1 VLAVGNDEHPDKGK
15 WEMLRS
21 RDEGW
26 VVELHK
32 LNMSLDFTI
41 PETWLRISVSVAEIS
56 VSGAEF
62 PDLKKGPAHS
72 CFPYC
77 RLSAV
82 VCRSIFSFPRLP
94 SLTLRRRTQDYSSK
108 IPERQQLPL
117 ATPNTRVG
125 PLNLLARSY
134 ILYSHVTTSPF

>member
-1 VLAVGNDEHPDKGK
+1 VLAVGDDDEHPDKGK

-56 VSGAEF
+56 VSGAAF
-62 PDLKKGPAHS
+62 PDLEKGPAHS
-72 CFPYC
+72 CFPYLC
-77 RLSAV
+77 EQVS
-82 VCRSIFSFPRLP
+82 C
-94 SLTLRRRTQDYSSK
+94 
-108 IPERQQLPL
+108 
-117 ATPNTRVG
+117 
-125 PLNLLARSY
+125 
-134 ILYSHVTTSPF
+134 